1 MSRSQRNDP
10 CPCGS
15 GRKYKACCMER
26 DRAADR
32 TLRLVGGGR
41 VPGEEPWNPAV
52 RQAEVWEAD
61 VIPLNGTFREDPDAA
76 PALVLV
82 GAAGLIVAIDVL
94 ARRPVDRAGR
104 AQAVTQAVLAA
115 GRTVGVLPPALHVR
129 DAALA
134 EALVPELDPRGITVE
149 AAPMPELDEAI
160 STALAHMEG
169 DGPAAFM
176 TRPDTWRETEASPD
190 EVAAFHAAAAAFH
203 RAAPWLHVDDTH
215 ALELRLGDSTFIAA
229 VMGGAGID
237 FGLMLYSHPADI
249 EDLYA
254 SSGDEDAMEI
264 VRRMRGFT
272 VTVSYDRRS
281 HLSRAMQREVAR
293 QGWEIDGPE
302 GYPEIYGM
310 HLPGFRVAAGQV
322 RLMTGAL
329 AAVTREVCGD
339 EAVEGIREILEAS
352 GVTVAAVAMD
362 ADPELPW
369 APLEVA
375 HPIGPAGPKANPEA
389 ALRNVWAEGGI
400 ESQLLLEDELAR
412 VGRFEAWLAAR
423 GLSKA
428 AQRRHLRNARVWSDY
443 LAGMEVPAEAA
454 TEFDLR
460 SYLYD
465 WFPRKEAV
473 PRDVERAL
481 DDSLGTF
488 FEWLEAKEGI
498 GYPWAS
504 GVLEE
509 RAEVA
514 LLRGDAPE
522 GAFWNDEVMDWRGM
536 MWADFDRRAFLHD
549 RELPG
554 TREGW
559 PTLMS
564 AEVAKLSNEV
574 QRRWL
579 IWYDEAVHAGVTD
592 ADDLFETLSLRQRE
606 WENTPHPHLGGR
618 TPRQLIAEYEQEPAE
633 PFFPDLFGGK
643 G

>member
-1 MSRSQRNDP
+1 
-10 CPCGS
+10 
-15 GRKYKACCMER
+15 MER

-32 TLRLVGGGR
+32 TLRVIGGGR
-41 VPGEEPWNPAV
+41 VPGEEPWNPAA
-52 RQAEVWEAD
+52 RDAEAWEAD

-82 GAAGLIVAIDVL
+82 GAAGFVLGTDVL
-94 ARRPVDRAGR
+94 ARRPEDAAGR
-104 AQAVTQAVLAA
+104 ARAVAEAVLGV
-115 GRTVGVLPPALHVR
+115 GRTVGVLPPVLHVR

-134 EALVPELDPRGITVE
+134 EALAPGLEPRGITVE
-149 AAPMPELDEAI
+149 AAPMPELDEAF
-160 STALAHMEG
+160 STALTHLEG
-169 DGPAAFM
+169 DSPAAFM
-176 TRPDTWRETEASPD
+176 TRPATWRETEASPD

-215 ALELRLGDSTFIAA
+215 ALELRLGDAAFIAA

-237 FGLMLYSHPADI
+237 FGLMLYSDPADI

-264 VRRMRGFT
+264 VRRMSGFT

-293 QGWEIDGPE
+293 QGWEVDGPD
-302 GYPEIYGM
+302 GFPEIYGM
-310 HLPGFRVAAGQV
+310 HLPGFRVAAEHV
-322 RLMTGAL
+322 RLATGAL

-339 EAVEGIREILEAS
+339 EAIEGIREILESS
-352 GVTVAAVAMD
+352 GVTVEGVAMD
-362 ADPELPW
+362 DDPELPW
-369 APLEVA
+369 PALEAA
-375 HPIGPAGPKANPEA
+375 HPIGPVGPRADPEA
-389 ALRNVWAEGGI
+389 ALRNVWSAGEAEYR
-400 ESQLLLEDELAR
+400 LLREAELAR
-412 VGRFEAWLAAR
+412 VGRFEAWLAGR

-428 AQRRHLRNARVWSDY
+428 AQRRHLRNARVWSEY

-454 TEFDLR
+454 TEYDLR

-465 WFPRKEAV
+465 WFPRKEVV

-481 DDSLGTF
+481 DESLGTF
-488 FEWLEAKEGI
+488 FEWLEAEEGI
-498 GYPWAS
+498 GYPWAP

-509 RAEVA
+509 RAEVEMR
-514 LLRGDAPE
+514 RGEAPD
-522 GAFWNDEVMDWRGM
+522 GAFWDEEVMDWRGM
-536 MWADFDRRAFLHD
+536 MWKDFDRRSFLHD
-549 RELPG
+549 REMPG
-554 TREGW
+554 TRGGW
-559 PTLMS
+559 PAMMS

-592 ADDLFETLSLRQRE
+592 ADELFETLSLRQRG
-606 WENTPHPHLGGR
+606 WETTPHPRLAGR
-618 TPRQLIAEYEQEPAE
+618 TPRQLIAEHEQQPATA
-633 PFFPDLFGGK
+633 FFPDLFGDK